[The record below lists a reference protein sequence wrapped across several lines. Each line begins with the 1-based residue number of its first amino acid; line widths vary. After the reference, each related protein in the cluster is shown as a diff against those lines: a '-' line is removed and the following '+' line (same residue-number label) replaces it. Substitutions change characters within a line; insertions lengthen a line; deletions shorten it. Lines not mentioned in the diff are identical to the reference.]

1 MFTFCEVLNKLR
13 ILFNPIFFYQHLTM
27 HHPHR
32 HVEDLH
38 HPQASTMPCSIA
50 YFAQSAAITPES
62 WNTSDAI
69 TTFFEKEG
77 HKDYFINTIVSYVHS
92 LYDILHLWRIGVVSA
107 DITDASSISV
117 ERLYPLSPHQTAI
130 FTDIRIGVVSAD
142 ITDASSI
149 SVERLYPLSPHQ
161 TAIFTDIRIGVVS
174 ADITDA
180 SSISVER
187 LYPLSPHQTAIFT
200 DITAALSTRQ
210 SILDH
215 HQSPT
220 QNTAT
225 WEKFRVLLGKPGTG
239 RRRLTK
245 RAYGGGQF
253 RAAGTRTGKSM
264 L

>member
-117 ERLYPLSPHQTAI
+117 ERLYPL
-130 FTDIRIGVVSAD
+130 
-142 ITDASSI
+142 
-149 SVERLYPLSPHQ
+149 LPHQ